1 MLMMTPSFS
10 GKLVPGPVGKIYA
23 YVADDI
29 LFKLVAFAGIQGHNH
44 VHFAM
49 TV

>member
-1 MLMMTPSFS
+1 MLVNS
-10 GKLVPGPVGKIYA
+10 GLVEKTYA

-29 LFKLVAFAGIQGHNH
+29 LFKLVAFAGMQGHNH
-44 VHFAM
+44 VHFAV